1 MKRNQ
6 FLHLAIKTLRLAI
19 LRISPGWMFGL
30 LTFNFN
36 RISIYEL
43 GAIAVIIT
51 TLIGLHHFMSPL
63 QVAIGHF
70 SDRHPLFGFRRSPY
84 VLMSGIV
91 GALVFLAIPWLT
103 VALGRPERTSE
114 LLAANPTFTLP
125 ESALAMQHHPIA
137 TVIIAFLLILCFG
150 VAMSANGTS
159 SAALVVET
167 IEEKHRG
174 PVFVIVWMVMVF
186 SAIFSAG
193 IAKSIMPE
201 YDPAQMQLLYNLT
214 LPLVI
219 ITSIIGLVGME
230 RRITREEHAQF
241 MEKPRVE
248 AKSENAFT
256 VFFKLLRVNDQV
268 RLFFAFVMLSMF
280 GIFLQDAILEVF
292 GAEVFRL
299 APKDTAEFT
308 QIWGGGILIGLFLII
323 IVARF
328 QRISK
333 KTVAMIGG
341 VGIAF
346 GLSIIAVAALT
357 VTQSLVSPG
366 LFVMG
371 VSTGLFDFGAMSMM
385 MDMTV
390 EGYAGLYMGMWGF
403 SQGIGQ
409 GIANVTSGAYHTI
422 VIEHHVLGPSAAYGV
437 IYGFEALVMILAI
450 LVLRN
455 INIQE
460 FKGLSQSDIS
470 AVVALETAT

>member
-1 MKRNQ
+1 
-6 FLHLAIKTLRLAI
+6 
-19 LRISPGWMFGL
+19 
-30 LTFNFN
+30 
-36 RISIYEL
+36 
-43 GAIAVIIT
+43 
-51 TLIGLHHFMSPL
+51 
-63 QVAIGHF
+63 
-70 SDRHPLFGFRRSPY
+70 
-84 VLMSGIV
+84 
-91 GALVFLAIPWLT
+91 
-103 VALGRPERTSE
+103 
-114 LLAANPTFTLP
+114 
-125 ESALAMQHHPIA
+125 
-137 TVIIAFLLILCFG
+137 
-150 VAMSANGTS
+150 
-159 SAALVVET
+159 
-167 IEEKHRG
+167 
-174 PVFVIVWMVMVF
+174 
-186 SAIFSAG
+186 
-193 IAKSIMPE
+193 MPE
-201 YDPAQMQLLYNLT
+201 YDPVQMQLLYNLT

-292 GAEVFRL
+292 GAEVFQL